1 MSDYVSTSAFSDEQ
15 GKAWLSELWDLYGA
29 IEHGPGGKKV
39 RQGSNEQRYAIAA
52 LQAALIK
59 AGAHFERHR
68 EFDQWL
74 YDNMYGAVDAYNPIA
89 TEIEITNKLRDFEWQ
104 IERIKEKYQSDAE
117 VLRLMVQDIVD
128 RLPPEMQRKTDRVCL
143 DVMAREVKAR

>member
-1 MSDYVSTSAFSDEQ
+1 MDNYVSTSAFSDEQ

-39 RQGSNEQRYAIAA
+39 RRGSHEQRHAIAA

-59 AGAHFERHR
+59 VGAYFERHR
-68 EFDQWL
+68 ELDDWL
-74 YDNMYGAVDAYNPIA
+74 YANAYGAIDAYNPIL
-89 TEIEITNKLRDFEWQ
+89 TEIEITNKIADFDWRLKRME
-104 IERIKEKYQSDAE
+104 EHNKSNVE

-128 RLPPEMQRKTDRVCL
+128 RLPPEMERKTDRLIL
-143 DVMAREVKAR
+143 DVMAREAKAR